1 MRRGLVAAALIV
13 GSALGGL
20 SAPAVLS
27 TAPACAAAA
36 GPHAGLVVVTSSGT
50 STFCVALDA
59 TEVSGLHLIELAH
72 DQDGLSYSFG
82 FGGQA
87 VCQLDGVGPAGG
99 DCFAD
104 YPNFWGYW
112 HGDGSGGWTWASTG
126 AGSARIG
133 DGELDGWV
141 WGTGDT
147 PATHD
152 APPTLTI
159 DDVCTP
165 SPSPD
170 PSSKPPASHHPSG
183 GGGPA
188 PRSTSVAPS
197 PSAASSTNDPTASPS
212 PHRDRHPSRSAH
224 PTPTP
229 SGSRSASTS
238 SQSMVLAAGAVTTP
252 PASGGPPIG
261 LLLAGLLGA
270 ALVGGALL
278 RRRSHTASNA
288 GPGP

>member
-1 MRRGLVAAALIV
+1 MRRGLVAAALII
-13 GSALGGL
+13 GTALAGV
-20 SAPAVLS
+20 SAPAVLGG
-27 TAPACAAAA
+27 APACAAAT
-36 GPHAGLVVVTSSGT
+36 GPHAGLVVVTSGGT

-59 TEVSGLHLIELAH
+59 AEVSGLHLIELAH

-87 VCQLDGVGPAGG
+87 VCQLGGVGPSGG

-104 YPNFWGYW
+104 YPDFWGYW

-133 DGELDGWV
+133 DGDLDGWV
-141 WGTGDT
+141 WGIGDT

-152 APPTLTI
+152 APPTLGI

-170 PSSKPPASHHPSG
+170 PSSKPPASHHRSG
-183 GGGPA
+183 GGQA
-188 PRSTSVAPS
+188 PRSSSVAPS
-197 PSAASSTNDPTASPS
+197 PSSASSTIDPTASPS
-212 PHRDRHPSRSAH
+212 PHRNPHPSRSTH

-229 SGSRSASTS
+229 AGSGSASTS
-238 SQSMVLAAGAVTTP
+238 SPSMVLAAGAVTTP
-252 PASGGPPIG
+252 PASGGPPVG
-261 LLLAGLLGA
+261 LLLAGVLGV
-270 ALVGGALL
+270 ALVAGALL

>member
-1 MRRGLVAAALIV
+1 V
-13 GSALGGL
+13 
-20 SAPAVLS
+20 SAPAVLGD
-27 TAPACAAAA
+27 APACAAAT
-36 GPHAGLVVVTSSGT
+36 GPHAGLVVVTSGGT

-87 VCQLDGVGPAGG
+87 VCQLDGVGPSGG

-104 YPNFWGYW
+104 YPDFWGYW

-133 DGELDGWV
+133 DGDLDGWV

-152 APPTLTI
+152 APPTLGI

-170 PSSKPPASHHPSG
+170 PSSKPPASHHRS

-188 PRSTSVAPS
+188 PTSSSAAPS
-197 PSAASSTNDPTASPS
+197 PSSVSSTTDPTASPS
-212 PHRDRHPSRSAH
+212 AHRDPHPSRSTH

-229 SGSRSASTS
+229 SGSRSASAS

-252 PASGGPPIG
+252 PSSGGPPVG
-261 LLLAGLLGA
+261 LLLAGVLGV
-270 ALVGGALL
+270 ALVAGALL
-278 RRRSHTASNA
+278 RRRGHAASNA

>member
-1 MRRGLVAAALIV
+1 MRRGLVAATLII
-13 GSALGGL
+13 GSALGGV
-20 SAPAVLS
+20 SVPAVLGG
-27 TAPACAAAA
+27 APACAAET
-36 GPHAGLVVVTSSGT
+36 GPHAGLVVVTSGGT

-87 VCQLDGVGPAGG
+87 VCQLDGVGPSGG

-104 YPNFWGYW
+104 YPDFWGYW
-112 HGDGSGGWTWASTG
+112 HGDGSGGWTWASSG
-126 AGSARIG
+126 AASARIG
-133 DGELDGWV
+133 DGDLDGWV

-147 PATHD
+147 PATHG

-159 DDVCTP
+159 GDVCTP

-170 PSSKPPASHHPSG
+170 PSSKPPASHHPSS
-183 GGGPA
+183 GGPA
-188 PRSTSVAPS
+188 PRSTSAAPS
-197 PSAASSTNDPTASPS
+197 PSSASSTTDPTASPS
-212 PHRDRHPSRSAH
+212 PRRDPHPSRSTH

-229 SGSRSASTS
+229 AGSRSASTS
-238 SQSMVLAAGAVTTP
+238 SQSMILAAGAVTTP
-252 PASGGPPIG
+252 PASGGPPVG
-261 LLLAGLLGA
+261 LLLAGVLGA
-270 ALVGGALL
+270 ALVAGALL
-278 RRRSHTASNA
+278 RRRSRAAPNA